1 MSTDVRQVALGTSLL
16 LASSAL
22 FLETGIDGRVSAL
35 LVGIAVCAFG
45 LAVVRLL
52 GGIDGRAA

>member
-1 MSTDVRQVALGTSLL
+1 MSTDVRQVTLGTSLL
-16 LASSAL
+16 LASSGL

-35 LVGIAVCAFG
+35 LVGIAVCALG

-52 GGIDGRAA
+52 GGADRRTA

>member
-22 FLETGIDGRVSAL
+22 FLETGIDVRVSAL
-35 LVGIAVCAFG
+35 LVGVAVCAFG

-52 GGIDGRAA
+52 GVTDRRTA

>member
-1 MSTDVRQVALGTSLL
+1 MSTNVRQVALGTSLL

-52 GGIDGRAA
+52 GDADGRAA